1 MIQAETRNFVHVGF
15 VCPPSIWDPAGLW
28 AGGSWPASQ
37 MITLRMIHSV
47 IASSTVP
54 HTNGKGLRKPEVP
67 ACPLSQ
73 RAQTGTQINV
83 MKVTGQSI
91 SAEAK
96 TWPVDAGIGFLKS
109 FMLDQLLIPE

>member
-1 MIQAETRNFVHVGF
+1 MLVLSVLPASGILQ
-15 VCPPSIWDPAGLW
+15 VCGQEGPGL
-28 AGGSWPASQ
+28 PSQ

-54 HTNGKGLRKPEVP
+54 HTNGKGLRKPEIP